1 MIAIEDKLAAVDN
14 VERITSGGRLLA
26 CIIRAEADT
35 EETTFITPPESN
47 VQVGFVARAAGGVI
61 APHEHRPVER
71 HLRGTFEVLVVRRG
85 RCEVDFY
92 DGERER
98 IATREL
104 RRGDT
109 VFILEGG
116 HGFRVLEDMVLTE
129 IKQGPYGGLGEK
141 ETY

>member
-1 MIAIEDKLAAVDN
+1 MTATIEN

-26 CIIRAEADT
+26 CIIRAEADV
-35 EETTFITPPESN
+35 EETTFLTPPESN
-47 VQVGFVARAAGGVI
+47 VQVGFVARRAGGEI
-61 APHEHRPVER
+61 APHAHNPVER
-71 HLRGTFEVLVVRRG
+71 HIRGTFEVLVVRRG

-92 DGERER
+92 SADRER
-98 IATREL
+98 VATREL
-104 RRGDT
+104 RKGDT

-129 IKQGPYGGLGEK
+129 IKQGPYGGLDEK